1 LHTLRI
7 GCLDPTKDMCSKT
20 ISSGAQY
27 VTLKTYFSRPNLVI
41 YFLAT
46 PPIKLKLGQQTG
58 GGVLIANH
66 LDQSLWWVNQK
77 HWAVVRS
84 YLLLFSGGAQVLRLP
99 FSHFK
104 LCNYTEPIPLAW
116 AKPLYFDFPSSNCT
130 VQVHILSTNG
140 DALIAK
146 FSKKHFLYWENVLKH
161 AHRELGE
168 IFQCTWRAKVPYPVF
183 ATTEEAPSTDSAFL
197 QKFNQSHQI
206 YARFRIR
213 HLG

>member
-1 LHTLRI
+1 M
-7 GCLDPTKDMCSKT
+7 DPTKDMCSKS

-27 VTLKTYFSRPNLVI
+27 VTLKKYFSRPNLVI

-46 PPIKLKLGQQTG
+46 PHIKLKLGQQTG

-77 HWAVVRS
+77 HSVVVRS
-84 YLLLFSGGAQVLRLP
+84 YLLHSFLAAGAQVLLLP

-104 LCNYTEPIPLAW
+104 LCNYTEPIPLPW

-130 VQVHILSTNG
+130 VQVHILIAAG
-140 DALIAK
+140 DALIPK

-161 AHRELGE
+161 AHQELGE
-168 IFQCTWRAKVPYPVF
+168 IFQCTWTARRLAPSKVIF
-183 ATTEEAPSTDSAFL
+183 ATTEEAPSMDSAFL
-197 QKFNQSHQI
+197 QKFNQSH
-206 YARFRIR
+206 
-213 HLG
+213 